1 MKRREFIR
9 LLGGGTA
16 MLAAGAARAQQ
27 PAMPVIGFV
36 HSGSRDQNVRRIAA
50 YKNGLSGAG
59 YVDGENVTIEF
70 HWADGHE
77 DRLRGFVADV
87 IKRNVAVIST
97 AGSTPASLAAKAA
110 TSTIPIVFTTG
121 TDPVALGLVASLN
134 RPGGNLTGV
143 TALNAD
149 LGAKRLGLLRQLV
162 PQAVR
167 YYTLVNPTSALAGP
181 FAKDIEAGAASLGL
195 RVEVVNASTAGEIDE
210 AFEKIPQQPGTVLVV
225 STDAFFF
232 TRRAQ
237 IVALAA
243 RRALPAMFDNRETA
257 EAGGLISYGADFFN
271 VMQLAGDYT
280 GLILKGEKPADLPV
294 VQSTKFEMV
303 INLKTAKALGLA
315 VPSTL
320 LAVADDVIE

>member
-27 PAMPVIGFV
+27 PAMPVVGFV

-50 YKNGLSGAG
+50 YKKGLSGAG
-59 YVDGENVTIEF
+59 FVDGENVTIEF

-97 AGSTPASLAAKAA
+97 AGSTPASLVAKAA

-181 FAKDIEAGAASLGL
+181 FVKDIEAGAASLGL

>member
-16 MLAAGAARAQQ
+16 MLSAGAARAQQ
-27 PAMPVIGFV
+27 PAMPVVGFV

-97 AGSTPASLAAKAA
+97 AGSTPASLVAKAA

-181 FAKDIEAGAASLGL
+181 FVKDIEAGAASLGL

-232 TRRAQ
+232 TRRTQ

>member
-27 PAMPVIGFV
+27 PAMPVVGFV

-50 YKNGLSGAG
+50 YKKGLSGAG

-181 FAKDIEAGAASLGL
+181 FVKDIEAGAASLGL

-280 GLILKGEKPADLPV
+280 GRILKGEKPADLPV

>member
-16 MLAAGAARAQQ
+16 MLSAGAARAQQ
-27 PAMPVIGFV
+27 PAMPVVGFV

-50 YKNGLSGAG
+50 YKKGLSGAG
-59 YVDGENVTIEF
+59 FVDGENVTIEF

-97 AGSTPASLAAKAA
+97 AGSTPASLVAKAA

-149 LGAKRLGLLRQLV
+149 LGAKRLGLLHQLV

-167 YYTLVNPTSALAGP
+167 YYSLVNPTSALAGP
-181 FAKDIEAGAASLGL
+181 FVKDIEAGAASLGL

>member
-16 MLAAGAARAQQ
+16 MLSAGAARAQQ
-27 PAMPVIGFV
+27 PAMPVVGFV

-50 YKNGLSGAG
+50 YKKGLSGAG
-59 YVDGENVTIEF
+59 FVDGENVTIEF

-97 AGSTPASLAAKAA
+97 AGSTPASLVAKAA

-181 FAKDIEAGAASLGL
+181 FVKDIEAGAASLGL

-243 RRALPAMFDNRETA
+243 RRALPAMFDNREIA

>member
-27 PAMPVIGFV
+27 PAMPVVGFV

-50 YKNGLSGAG
+50 YKKGLSGAG

-97 AGSTPASLAAKAA
+97 AGSTPASLVAKAA

-181 FAKDIEAGAASLGL
+181 FVKDIEAGAASLGL

>member
-16 MLAAGAARAQQ
+16 MLSAGAARAQQ
-27 PAMPVIGFV
+27 PAMPVVGFV

-50 YKNGLSGAG
+50 YKKGLSGAG

-97 AGSTPASLAAKAA
+97 AGSTPASLVAKAA

-181 FAKDIEAGAASLGL
+181 FVKDIEAGAASLGL

-243 RRALPAMFDNRETA
+243 RRALPAMFDNREIA

>member
-16 MLAAGAARAQQ
+16 ILAAGGARAQQ
-27 PAMPVIGFV
+27 PAMPVVGFV

-50 YKNGLSGAG
+50 YKKGLSGAG

-97 AGSTPASLAAKAA
+97 AGSTPASLVAKAA

-181 FAKDIEAGAASLGL
+181 FVKDIEAGAASLGL

-257 EAGGLISYGADFFN
+257 EAGGLISYGADFFK

>member
-181 FAKDIEAGAASLGL
+181 FVKDIEAGAASLGL

-280 GLILKGEKPADLPV
+280 GRILKGEKPADLPV